1 MRLDGMVALIT
12 GASRGLGRALALA
25 FAREG
30 TSLAL
35 CSRGQDALEQVAALG
50 SSVLAVPVDLRSTR
64 DLDRLV
70 ALTLDRYERVDILV
84 NNASQLG
91 PTPLPYLADY
101 PPAAFDDA
109 MHVNLVAPYGSPKL
123 SSAAYCSAIAG
134 LCRSKPRQTADRG
147 SQPARIQKQGFN
159 DPNRTSFELQ
169 MNSEM
174 AIWLAGAPSA
184 DVKRTVD
191 GRITDA

>member
-1 MRLDGMVALIT
+1 MVALIT

-50 SSVLAVPVDLRSTR
+50 RSVLAVPVDLRSTR

-84 NNASQLG
+84 NNASQLR

-109 MHVNLVAPYGSPKL
+109 VHVNLVAPSG
-123 SSAAYCSAIAG
+123 
-134 LCRSKPRQTADRG
+134 
-147 SQPARIQKQGFN
+147 
-159 DPNRTSFELQ
+159 
-169 MNSEM
+169 
-174 AIWLAGAPSA
+174 
-184 DVKRTVD
+184 
-191 GRITDA
+191 